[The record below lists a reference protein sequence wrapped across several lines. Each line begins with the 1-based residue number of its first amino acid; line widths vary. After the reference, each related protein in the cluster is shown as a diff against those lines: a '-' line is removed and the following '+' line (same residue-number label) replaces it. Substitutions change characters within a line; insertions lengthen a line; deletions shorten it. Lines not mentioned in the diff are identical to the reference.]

1 MKTVILHNLIVW
13 PYILLSVFSLR
24 QIKSRIV
31 KAIVITVAVC
41 AAAVMLFLD
50 AIALGIIGPVPN

>member
-1 MKTVILHNLIVW
+1 MKTVVLLNLIVW

-31 KAIVITVAVC
+31 KAIVIAVAVC
-41 AAAVMLFLD
+41 AATVMLFLD
-50 AIALGIIGPVPN
+50 AIALGIVGPVPN